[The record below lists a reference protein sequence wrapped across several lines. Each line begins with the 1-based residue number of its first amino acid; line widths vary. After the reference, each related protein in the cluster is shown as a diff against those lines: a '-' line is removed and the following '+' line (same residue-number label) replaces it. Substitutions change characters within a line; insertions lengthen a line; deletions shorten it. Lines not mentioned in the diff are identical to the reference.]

1 MTSRAQAQVFDRI
14 PNGDAEP
21 EPNWFSEAGCSLD
34 AFVAELGRGERE
46 HGRPARAGELLRQ
59 VPIYDCRDLRGVWHD
74 REALMAWQAEWA
86 AVLRH
91 GAGVL
96 VLAHAYEDTAP
107 IDAATEVFEAII
119 RAEREQGGG
128 GADHFARAGAND
140 RIWNAQEKLCRQA
153 PEVFAAYFAN
163 PALRAVAEAWLG
175 PAYQMTSQVNVVR
188 PGGAAQQ
195 AHRDYHLGF
204 QSAEQAARYPAHVH
218 CMSALLTLQG
228 AVAHGAMP
236 VESGPT
242 KLLPYSQRYA
252 PGYVAWRRADFR
264 AYFEAHCVQLPLR
277 KGDALFFN
285 PALFHAAGENRTAD
299 VQRMANL
306 LQVSSAYGRAMETLD
321 RRAMC
326 ERLYPV
332 LRAWRASGRL
342 DEAQAE
348 AVIASSAEGY
358 PFPTRL
364 DRDPPLDGLAPA
376 SQQQLLRQ
384 ALAEDWTEQALSAAL
399 AEHAWR
405 RQAS

>member
-1 MTSRAQAQVFDRI
+1 M
-14 PNGDAEP
+14 
-21 EPNWFSEAGCSLD
+21 
-34 AFVAELGRGERE
+34 
-46 HGRPARAGELLRQ
+46 
-59 VPIYDCRDLRGVWHD
+59 
-74 REALMAWQAEWA
+74 
-86 AVLRH
+86 
-91 GAGVL
+91 
-96 VLAHAYEDTAP
+96 
-107 IDAATEVFEAII
+107 
-119 RAEREQGGG
+119 
-128 GADHFARAGAND
+128 
-140 RIWNAQEKLCRQA
+140 
-153 PEVFAAYFAN
+153 
-163 PALRAVAEAWLG
+163 
-175 PAYQMTSQVNVVR
+175 
-188 PGGAAQQ
+188 
-195 AHRDYHLGF
+195 
-204 QSAEQAARYPAHVH
+204 
-218 CMSALLTLQG
+218 
-228 AVAHGAMP
+228 
-236 VESGPT
+236 
-242 KLLPYSQRYA
+242 
-252 PGYVAWRRADFR
+252 
-264 AYFEAHCVQLPLR
+264 QLPLR

-364 DRDPPLDGLAPA
+364 DRDPPLGGLAPA

-399 AEHAWR
+399 AEQAWR